1 MIFIYK
7 IWFMYNEVMGMG
19 EKTPK
24 NIYTRKKARKNSP
37 FGFPPIPPVYKIGGR
52 LFSGS
57 KETGNK
63 PDLP

>member
-1 MIFIYK
+1 MS
-7 IWFMYNEVMGMG
+7 NEVMGMG
-19 EKTPK
+19 EKKTPK
-24 NIYTRKKARKNSP
+24 NIYTRKKTRKNSP
-37 FGFPPIPPVYKIGGR
+37 FGFPPIPPSIRFGGR

>member
-24 NIYTRKKARKNSP
+24 NIYTRKKTRKIPHLVSLPSP
-37 FGFPPIPPVYKIGGR
+37 R
-52 LFSGS
+52 L
-57 KETGNK
+57 
-63 PDLP
+63 

>member
-24 NIYTRKKARKNSP
+24 KIYIQERKQGKIPHLVSLPSP
-37 FGFPPIPPVYKIGGR
+37 R
-52 LFSGS
+52 L
-57 KETGNK
+57 
-63 PDLP
+63 